1 MRDVTSGALCQGEWG
16 ISSPLVNSEL
26 SLTDFLEVA
35 YPSQIPG
42 LSTKITEGGTHG
54 ENVAVSFVLKVP
66 VRLERARYT
75 VNMPVVAEII
85 GENGHYCPG
94 FAAAS
99 LQCFF
104 CCPCSVPTPGCQEG

>member
-1 MRDVTSGALCQGEWG
+1 MRDLTTGALCQGEWG

-26 SLTDFLEVA
+26 RLTAFLEVI

-54 ENVAVSFVLKVP
+54 ENVAVSFVLKVSE
-66 VRLERARYT
+66 RLERARCT
-75 VNMPVVAEII
+75 VSVPVVAEII
-85 GENGHYCPG
+85 GENVHYCLG

-99 LQCFF
+99 LLCFS
-104 CCPCSVPTPGCQEG
+104 CHPWSVPTHGCREG